1 MPLVV
6 PGLQS
11 KDGKGE
17 DWTSKLM
24 GKSLGDAHNET
35 VSPAPP
41 LPSQPHPPLAA
52 RCPLYPFHCSC
63 QTCLAIPQQC
73 PTKIR
78 DSRVLT
84 TGQTFAKQDL
94 PKEHRVLEPGSMKTM
109 DFKPDRLNIHVG
121 EDGTVQNVK
130 FG

>member
-24 GKSLGDAHNET
+24 GKSLGDSHNET
-35 VSPAPP
+35 VSPYDLGSGAGSFV
-41 LPSQPHPPLAA
+41 LSRVAA
-52 RCPLYPFHCSC
+52 CPLYPYPCLC
-63 QTCLAIPQQC
+63 RTCGFGRCAD
-73 PTKIR
+73 TR
-78 DSRVLT
+78 
-84 TGQTFAKQDL
+84 QTFAKQDL
-94 PKEHRVLEPGSMKTM
+94 PQEHRVLKPDSMSTA

-121 EDGTVQNVK
+121 EDGTVQNVRY
-130 FG
+130 G